1 MANLSNI
8 NNKFIVTDGGN
19 VLIGDTAN
27 SSGRL
32 QIKDTQTSSF
42 NDGLAITRNNAAQ
55 TGYIN
60 MVGGAFNFNSP
71 GLSYKFRNN
80 GTQTL
85 ELNSS
90 GNVLINSGVYLSW
103 GTNGAS
109 SIEGSTV
116 SNKLQFRTN
125 SADAMIIDSSQNVGI
140 GVASLQSWA
149 RLQVAGTAGAQT
161 GAKQALYV
169 TSPSTTAGEGVGIR
183 MSAAS
188 GSNEAVG
195 IIGMVNNA
203 SGNAGSMTFH
213 TYNGGADIPERMRI
227 TSDGDVFIGN
237 SSVTTANTA
246 IFLNKSGI
254 ITNVLANSGGTT
266 DLMQFYQQNGGGI
279 GTISR
284 NANGICMNGN
294 GQTNQLVVADSGNV
308 GIGTTAI
315 PINGYTAVKWWMEH
329 F

>member
-19 VLIGDTAN
+19 VLIGNTAN

-125 SADAMIIDSSQNVGI
+125 SVS
-140 GVASLQSWA
+140 
-149 RLQVAGTAGAQT
+149 
-161 GAKQALYV
+161 
-169 TSPSTTAGEGVGIR
+169 
-183 MSAAS
+183 
-188 GSNEAVG
+188 
-195 IIGMVNNA
+195 
-203 SGNAGSMTFH
+203 
-213 TYNGGADIPERMRI
+213 
-227 TSDGDVFIGN
+227 
-237 SSVTTANTA
+237 
-246 IFLNKSGI
+246 
-254 ITNVLANSGGTT
+254 
-266 DLMQFYQQNGGGI
+266 
-279 GTISR
+279 
-284 NANGICMNGN
+284 
-294 GQTNQLVVADSGNV
+294 
-308 GIGTTAI
+308 
-315 PINGYTAVKWWMEH
+315 YTHLTLPTKA
-329 F
+329 